1 MIKNISGVLPSQKI
15 KKMIETL
22 EINSNG
28 AAIETSQIQPASLD
42 LRLGN
47 MAYRVR
53 ASFLT
58 GEDSTVKNRLTDFGL
73 KEIDIREGAIL

>member
-1 MIKNISGVLPSQKI
+1 MIKDISGVLPSQKI

-22 EINSNG
+22 EINSTG
-28 AAIETSQIQPASLD
+28 AAIETSQIQPASHD

-53 ASFLT
+53 ASFLA
-58 GEDSTVKNRLTDFGL
+58 G
-73 KEIDIREGAIL
+73 

>member
-1 MIKNISGVLPSQKI
+1 MIKDISGVLPSLKI

-22 EINSNG
+22 EINSTG
-28 AAIETSQIQPASLD
+28 AAIDTSQIQPASLD

-53 ASFLT
+53 ASFLA
-58 GEDSTVKNRLTDFGL
+58 G
-73 KEIDIREGAIL
+73 